1 MISSHASE
9 TTLNDG
15 HRADLD
21 FDQLSIN
28 STIKSQ
34 LGYSTW
40 THAENGG
47 HFIGYTD
54 EHGTLTR
61 G

>member
-9 TTLNDG
+9 PTLNDG

-21 FDQLSIN
+21 FDPQCFHFTIN
-28 STIKSQ
+28 SQ